1 MLRDLYGEKRSPCSQ
16 REVDLIAAGHKRYLT
31 KSGGARAQFVS
42 VTLDGL
48 RLADYQFPEADF
60 AGASLVGANLSRA
73 NLERASF
80 YCADLR
86 KADLR
91 HANLR
96 NSDLRGASFKGAN
109 LSFAALDNADLRA
122 AMMVQMLGPGRVT
135 VVDRGDPSEQAGS
148 ATGGERGVDFSNCS
162 MKGICFANANLSGV
176 NFNGALLNDANFRG
190 AKLADVSFVG
200 AVICGVKDLSVPPE
214 ALKGAIAD
222 VSADNDDAVA
232 ALRPKLDAHQQWIMT
247 GGTQGQT
254 AMLDDMDLR
263 PLHKHFAG
271 RQLTGLAARRA
282 VAIGVDF
289 QGCQLQAAK
298 FDGADLRDANFSGA
312 DLRGASF
319 RGANISHA
327 RFTKSDIR
335 MLKLLS
341 GKVRE
346 TDFFE
351 SQQSDNQFATAIV
364 DAAA

>member
-96 NSDLRGASFKGAN
+96 NSDMRGASFKGAN

-122 AMMVQMLGPGRVT
+122 AMMMQMLGPGR
-135 VVDRGDPSEQAGS
+135 RHRRRPRRSSEQAGS

-162 MKGICFANANLSGV
+162 MKGICFANANLKRREFQRRAAQRRQFPRREARGCELCR
-176 NFNGALLNDANFRG
+176 GGHQRREGPGGTARG
-190 AKLADVSFVG
+190 AERRDRRRLRGNGD
-200 AVICGVKDLSVPPE
+200 
-214 ALKGAIAD
+214 AL
-222 VSADNDDAVA
+222 A
-232 ALRPKLDAHQQWIMT
+232 ALRPKLDAHQQWI
-247 GGTQGQT
+247 GRRRTQGQLPCST
-254 AMLDDMDLR
+254 TWTLR

-271 RQLTGLAARRA
+271 G
-282 VAIGVDF
+282 
-289 QGCQLQAAK
+289 
-298 FDGADLRDANFSGA
+298 N
-312 DLRGASF
+312 
-319 RGANISHA
+319 
-327 RFTKSDIR
+327 
-335 MLKLLS
+335 
-341 GKVRE
+341 
-346 TDFFE
+346 
-351 SQQSDNQFATAIV
+351 
-364 DAAA
+364 